1 MCKMANKI
9 CDSFDFKLR
18 NKQMKD
24 KSAAYYVN
32 QERKVDVNGLDL
44 MVKINKDDFEHI
56 FKKKFYQET
65 DFVSV
70 D

>member
-1 MCKMANKI
+1 
-9 CDSFDFKLR
+9 
-18 NKQMKD
+18 MKD